1 MINHYNVL
9 GIDKEATAEDV
20 KKAYLKLTRRYHPDI
35 TGDTSGHFFKMIQD
49 AYDILRNEEKRK
61 NYDLLEGNSASSH
74 PQYDHEEQQY
84 EEPAPKANTGPY
96 HDVNEVHWDRIAW
109 KSKSFSGI
117 EEKII
122 TPRPGLL
129 RGSIFL
135 FAFLLVHA
143 LIAVSIIGTQ
153 PSHFMNFLLL
163 YGFGFAAVLFAAK
176 SIIKHQTKDKFFLA
190 SGLQAAAAGWV
201 VFQGIQSNAIFTPH
215 SIIVLISSL
224 IAGTLGFFAIKNLN
238 RWDSFR
244 FSRNHLTFTAA
255 KIKEGKIWG
264 VPGDLSDA
272 IDKFG
277 EDNVEKGSLGE
288 KKMALLLEEL
298 LSIPGTRIFHGLKF
312 PGSNTADVDHAV
324 INGNK
329 IAFIDSKM
337 WTGGNFSWGAYDV
350 IVQQKGRWRTDRS
363 SNFSAAVGKL
373 NQLAPEKTEVIG
385 YICIYSN
392 DNTLVNVNNEGHETA
407 LVHLATPEMTIR
419 EIGNWFLDTKDLGT
433 IDRNL
438 MNFLLYQM
446 K

>member
-9 GIDKEATAEDV
+9 GIDKEASAEDV

-35 TGDTSGHFFKMIQD
+35 TGDTSGHFFKMIQE
-49 AYDILRNEEKRK
+49 AYDVLRDDDKRK
-61 NYDLLEGNSASSH
+61 
-74 PQYDHEEQQY
+74 QYDSVEGKPSAQY
-84 EEPAPKANTGPY
+84 AADEPNQESSAPNDPNSF
-96 HDVNEVHWDRIAW
+96 HDVNEVKWDRVAW
-109 KSKSFSGI
+109 RSKDFSSI

-129 RGSIFL
+129 PGAVTL
-135 FAFLLVHA
+135 FAFVLFHSLV
-143 LIAVSIIGTQ
+143 AVSIIGIQ
-153 PSHFMNFLLL
+153 PSHFMNFLAL
-163 YGFGFAAVLFAAK
+163 YGLGIVAVFFAAK
-176 SIIKHQTKDKFFLA
+176 SIIQHHAKDKYFIA
-190 SGLQAAAAGWV
+190 SAAQTAFAGWV
-201 VFQGIQSNAIFTPH
+201 VYQGMQANQNLMH
-215 SIIVLISSL
+215 STVTFVGSL
-224 IAGTLGFFAIKNLN
+224 AAGILGYFAIKNLN
-238 RWDSFR
+238 RWDTFR
-244 FSRNHLTFTAA
+244 NRRHHMTFTAA
-255 KIKEGKIWG
+255 KIKEGRIWG

-277 EDNVEKGSLGE
+277 EENVEKGSLGE

-298 LSIPGTRIFHGLKF
+298 LEIPGTRIFHGLKF
-312 PGSNTADVDHAV
+312 PGSKTADVDHAV

-337 WTGGNFSWGAYDV
+337 WTGGDFSWGAYDV
-350 IVQQKGRWRTDRS
+350 IVQNKGRWRTDRS

-373 NQLAPEKTEVIG
+373 NQLAPEKTDVIG

-392 DNTLVNVNNEGHETA
+392 DNTLVNVNNEGHETS

-419 EIGNWFLDTKDLGT
+419 EIGNWFLQNKELGT